1 MTSTSDPRRMLAT
14 VCGERMFAKKR
25 WLSSHTRVVPFGD
38 RFGEPSSHTV
48 AWNPSPRSRMM
59 RFMSSVRI
67 ATDGPCRISLLMHHR
82 LAEYRPR
89 WARASAPLSLRAPVG
104 FAQHPAHETA
114 IHRVDAESAGGDVTG
129 FPSGFAV
136 DGIDELLL
144 RFANRPGRTLPA
156 VETTRSM
163 VVRAKDEPRS
173 WRVTFAPSGFQ
184 IEADPI
190 DDDAE
195 LLVTGDASE
204 LYVLL
209 WNRRAAAGSEMD
221 GEPDLLDLWRETAQI
236 RWS

>member
-1 MTSTSDPRRMLAT
+1 VEAL
-14 VCGERMFAKKR
+14 
-25 WLSSHTRVVPFGD
+25 
-38 RFGEPSSHTV
+38 
-48 AWNPSPRSRMM
+48 
-59 RFMSSVRI
+59 
-67 ATDGPCRISLLMHHR
+67 
-82 LAEYRPR
+82 
-89 WARASAPLSLRAPVG
+89 ASAPADLETWTFLEAPTPLV
-104 FAQHPAHETA
+104 FWARRQTHETA
-114 IHRVDAESAGGDVTG
+114 IHRVDAEAAGGDVTG

-144 RFANRPGRTLPA
+144 GFASRPGRTLP

-173 WRVTFAPSGFQ
+173 WRVTFAPSGLQ

-195 LLVTGDASE
+195 LLLTGEASE

-209 WNRRAAAGSEMD
+209 WNRRDAAGSEME
-221 GEPDLLDLWRETAQI
+221 GERDLLDLWRETAQI

>member
-1 MTSTSDPRRMLAT
+1 MAEVDRSVVQDSVSFDAGTGGGCHAEREELQLELIVGVATMENHRTSSSRASVASAT
-14 VCGERMFAKKR
+14 FRSWR
-25 WLSSHTRVVPFGD
+25 
-38 RFGEPSSHTV
+38 HTV
-48 AWNPSPRSRMM
+48 A
-59 RFMSSVRI
+59 SSST
-67 ATDGPCRISLLMHHR
+67 ALPCR
-82 LAEYRPR
+82 
-89 WARASAPLSLRAPVG
+89 
-104 FAQHPAHETA
+104 
-114 IHRVDAESAGGDVTG
+114 
-129 FPSGFAV
+129 
-136 DGIDELLL
+136 
-144 RFANRPGRTLPA
+144 PA

-195 LLVTGDASE
+195 LLVTGGASE

-209 WNRRAAAGSEMD
+209 WNRRDAAGSEMD

>member
-1 MTSTSDPRRMLAT
+1 VPDASRPTATSSDSSGGGPRTPGWWRGSRTAT
-14 VCGERMFAKKR
+14 
-25 WLSSHTRVVPFGD
+25 
-38 RFGEPSSHTV
+38 EPS
-48 AWNPSPRSRMM
+48 WRRSR
-59 RFMSSVRI
+59 
-67 ATDGPCRISLLMHHR
+67 R
-82 LAEYRPR
+82 LRRSGTWTFLEAPTPLAF
-89 WARASAPLSLRAPVG
+89 WARR
-104 FAQHPAHETA
+104 QAHETA
-114 IHRVDAESAGGDVTG
+114 IHRVDAERAGGDVTG

-144 RFANRPGRTLPA
+144 RFANRTGRPLPT

-173 WRVTFAPSGFQ
+173 WRVTFASSGFQ

-209 WNRRAAAGSEMD
+209 WNRRDAAGSEMD
-221 GEPDLLDLWRETAQI
+221 GETDLLDLWRETVQI